1 MKAIKKN
8 LYYAIL
14 FVCATLCSLA
24 LFGGFAM
31 RRVFAE
37 TTETVESAYNPT
49 MVSGASVRIMDKEKG
64 IKDGIR
70 FMMTMSSDEYEAI
83 KTQEGFK
90 SGILILPTA
99 VSGSDAME
107 IGTTNVGVA
116 ETQGKWYIV
125 YDNQEKTEYHYACCA
140 VLTDMGAE
148 NYRTAI
154 SARGYVYTSAD
165 GYIYTDYSVGENS
178 RTMKQVAEVAVGKTE
193 KYDELY
199 SLYQYITA
207 GEIANGYVYE
217 ANGEIYSLP
226 TFGAEKPE
234 YTVTNASGEVTV
246 LNGNKVK
253 LDAAGEYTATM
264 GENTVKFTA
273 YSSADWARMIA
284 PMTSNQYEDDFF
296 GWATNKTTVT
306 YDEEMNA
313 FKRTAQGNTQNEDG
327 FTVKDGS
334 VPHQKYVNG
343 WEKYSYVA
351 IDVNFKGQIGTTAG
365 TDFANILFRISKTA
379 GGYVFLHN
387 LNLYDTALTVKDT
400 RDTMVKDV
408 WYTIYVPSGMLT
420 LQNGVT
426 KGWMLFQQQLFAEKE
441 QTAFTDFYVRNIR
454 FENSLPTV
462 KTYTALTDGYT
473 YMPNAETQ
481 YLLPSYAY
489 TVTKNGE
496 PVTTNGRLITLVSV
510 GNYVATDG
518 TNTIN
523 FKVVSEEEYGRIIAP
538 LNSTC
543 TQFNSDIVPRHS
555 SWATLTYDPT
565 MGAYKHH
572 ATYLTAGDSYG
583 GRNNVWTG
591 IKADSETG
599 KKYAENFSK
608 YDYVAF
614 DICIDGTY
622 KTDYTNFLFYMSG
635 GSNTSSLYQLH
646 YDEVKKYDMSGNQIK
661 SVSATTIL
669 PNTWYT
675 VYVPLDHT
683 KSLTVQFEQYAF
695 LTQAPVG
702 EIGAWSFADYWL
714 RNVRFE
720 AGLPA

>member
-31 RRVFAE
+31 RRAFA
-37 TTETVESAYNPT
+37 ETVESAYNPT
-49 MVSGASVRIMDKEKG
+49 MVSGASVRIMDEEKG

-90 SGILILPTA
+90 SGILIMPTA
-99 VSGSDAME
+99 VSGSDSME

-178 RTMKQVAEVAVGKTE
+178 RTMKDVAEVAVGKTE

-199 SLYQYITA
+199 SLYQYISA

-226 TFGAEKPE
+226 TFGEEKPE
-234 YTVTNASGEVTV
+234 YTVTNASGEVAV

-284 PMTSNQYEDDFF
+284 PMTSNQYEEDFE
-296 GWATNKTTVT
+296 GWTHGKTTVT
-306 YDEEMNA
+306 YDEKMNA
-313 FKRTAQGNTQNEDG
+313 FKVASSEVPGNGSGVTL
-327 FTVKDGS
+327 KDGS
-334 VPHQKYVNG
+334 NTYQKWMANYAN
-343 WEKYSYVA
+343 YPYVA
-351 IDVNFKGQIGTTAG
+351 FDFNFTGQIGT
-365 TDFANILFRISKTA
+365 DFTGIAFALSSSSFLFMKNMNI
-379 GGYVFLHN
+379 
-387 LNLYDTALTVKDT
+387 YDTELVITATQA
-400 RDTMVKDV
+400 TMTKDV
-408 WYTIYVPSGMLT
+408 WYTVYVPSYALGF
-420 LQNGVT
+420 QNASS
-426 KGWMLFQQQLFAEKE
+426 KDWMLFVQQYNPTFSEY
-441 QTAFTDFYVRNIR
+441 YVRNIR
-454 FENSLPTV
+454 FESALPTV
-462 KTYTALTDGYT
+462 TNSYVSLVNGNMYATD
-473 YMPNAETQ
+473 AQ

-489 TVTKNGE
+489 TVTKGGD
-496 PVTTNGRLITLVSV
+496 PVETNGRLVTFPTT
-510 GNYVATDG
+510 GEYVATDG
-518 TNTIN
+518 TNTITVT
-523 FKVVSEEEYGRIIAP
+523 VVAAEEYDRIIAP
-538 LNSTC
+538 LNSAS
-543 TQFNSDIVPRHS
+543 TQFNGDFITRAN
-555 SWATLTYDPT
+555 SWSTFTYDT
-565 MGAYKHH
+565 EMGAYKQSYVETIT
-572 ATYLTAGDSYG
+572 ATTSYNENKGIVAIKANSEVYAKYMANWQKYSYVAFELCVDGTFGTDYKNFLLCMNG
-583 GRNNVWTG
+583 GRNYTAG
-591 IKADSETG
+591 LKYLDSTDVMR
-599 KKYAENFSK
+599 
-608 YDYVAF
+608 YDVDGNDVAAKDF
-614 DICIDGTY
+614 VTR
-622 KTDYTNFLFYMSG
+622 
-635 GSNTSSLYQLH
+635 
-646 YDEVKKYDMSGNQIK
+646 
-661 SVSATTIL
+661 
-669 PNTWYT
+669 TWYT
-675 VYVPLDHT
+675 VYVPLT
-683 KSLTVQFEQYAF
+683 KELGTDYTVHSFI
-695 LTQAPVG
+695 TQTCTTDG
-702 EIGAWSFADYWL
+702 NFADYWM

-720 AGLPA
+720 SGLPA